1 MKKILFLIS
10 FCLLGSF
17 STVAATK
24 QPSKM
29 KLEII
34 NEESSNKSS
43 TDKNKTTTNKKE
55 VVNAKPVTLYTGWQ
69 QVPNTNLWVYLI
81 NNQMLKG
88 WHYIQGPTP
97 SWYYFNEAYIMVANQ
112 WVQDKGKWYYLG
124 ADGRM
129 LTNTTTPDGYYVDE
143 HGVWNNKGKTSTNED
158 GEIINNNKN
167 EGVLD
172 ASSKYLYNRVLFK
185 NSKSITTSTKLGN
198 ETLKKNIIKMSNDS
212 EISIP
217 NVEKYTKLKF
227 DYIIQSPNVNNEYLL
242 EIWINDELQEE
253 LTEFS
258 SSKSSQEITFEK
270 NSTIKFIWKVD
281 TSDGSKTDKAI
292 SLYIY
297 NGVLSR

>member
-1 MKKILFLIS
+1 MKNKLLFIIG

-17 STVAATK
+17 STMAATK

-34 NEESSNKSS
+34 NEESNNKSS
-43 TDKNKTTTNKKE
+43 NNKASTNKKE
-55 VVNAKPVTLYTGWQ
+55 VINAQPITLYTGWQ
-69 QVPNTNLWVYLI
+69 QVPNTNLWIYLI

-88 WHYIQGPTP
+88 WHYIPGPT
-97 SWYYFNEAYIMVANQ
+97 SAWYYFNEAYIMVTNQ
-112 WVQDKGKWYYLG
+112 WIQDNRKWYYLG

-129 LTNTTTPDGYYVDE
+129 LTNATTPDGYYVDE
-143 HGVWNNKGKTSTNED
+143 HGVWNDKGKISANED

-167 EGVLD
+167 DGVLD
-172 ASSKYLYNRVLFK
+172 VSSKFLYNRVLYK
-185 NSKSITTSTKLGN
+185 NSKSITTSTKLGD
-198 ETLKKNIIKMSNDS
+198 ETIKKNIIKMSNNG

-217 NVEKYTKLKF
+217 NVEKYTKLNF
-227 DYIIQSPNVNNEYLL
+227 DYIIQSPNTNNEYLL

-281 TSDGSKTDKAI
+281 TSDGSKTDKAV